1 MFLTA
6 LNLVFKA
13 KQKGFLPAIGTVG
26 TTPHQVLLGTKMIFL
41 CETSLCDEVYVYLAS
56 LFFFML
62 KWIQLCWGRRDGTS
76 CWPHF
81 LLYFK
86 R

>member
-1 MFLTA
+1 L
-6 LNLVFKA
+6 
-13 KQKGFLPAIGTVG
+13 
-26 TTPHQVLLGTKMIFL
+26 IFL